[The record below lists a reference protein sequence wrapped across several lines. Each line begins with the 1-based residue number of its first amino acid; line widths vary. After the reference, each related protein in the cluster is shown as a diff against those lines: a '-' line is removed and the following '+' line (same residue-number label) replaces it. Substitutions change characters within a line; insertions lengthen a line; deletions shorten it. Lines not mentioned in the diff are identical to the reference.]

1 MKQFLTAIP
10 STFLILFA
18 LTVGNV
24 QAHDDAHNGAGHGAE
39 AAGEH
44 AMEKMDGH
52 KEEGSRYKEKMEG
65 MTEKK
70 YGEYKKHEGTAD
82 HLKEEGSGTSDMM
95 KKEAEPM
102 RKKAEGSMN

>member
-1 MKQFLTAIP
+1 MKPFLTVIP
-10 STFLILFA
+10 SAFLILFA
-18 LTVGNV
+18 LTVSNG
-24 QAHDDAHNGAGHGAE
+24 QAHDDAHNGARHGAD
-39 AAGEH
+39 AGDH

-70 YGEYKKHEGTAD
+70 YGEYKKHEGTAE
-82 HLKEEGSGTSDMM
+82 HLKEEGSGSSDMM
-95 KKEAEPM
+95 KKEVEPM